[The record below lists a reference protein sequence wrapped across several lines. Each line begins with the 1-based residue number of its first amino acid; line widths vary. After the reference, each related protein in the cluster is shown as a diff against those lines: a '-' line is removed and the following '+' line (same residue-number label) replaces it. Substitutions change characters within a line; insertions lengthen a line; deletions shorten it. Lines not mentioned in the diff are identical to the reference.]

1 MVSLFLR
8 LLISD
13 NEQVEEGALI
23 ALQEFMAVPASK
35 MMSESQLNKLFGG
48 IFQKAQTED

>member
-1 MVSLFLR
+1 VVSLLLR
-8 LLISD
+8 LLTSD

-23 ALQEFMAVPASK
+23 ALQEFMAMPLSK

-48 IFQKAQTED
+48 IF